1 MGRCLVEKVVG
12 WVHPSK
18 EIFPSDVGWMHPP
31 KTSGRIQPTCTAAC
45 SVSCARG
52 GAGARGAGLG
62 LWHRMR
68 LLRPWRAAHG
78 ERQGLVEAG
87 GEEGSG
93 RHRGEGGAG
102 DGTNREG
109 DSSKKPRGGRWPG
122 AARRVAPV
130 PALSWSP
137 AVALLR
143 IWASSGT
150 GGPPPARRPR
160 ATTEQRRGQGG
171 ARGGGSHGG
180 RARAWAS
187 SGHGR

>member
-1 MGRCLVEKVVG
+1 MGWTQLGRCLVEKVVD

-18 EIFPSDVGWMHPP
+18 RIFPSDAGWMHPP
-31 KTSGRIQPTCTAAC
+31 KTSGRIQPTCTAAS

-62 LWHRMR
+62 LRHRMR

-93 RHRGEGGAG
+93 RHRGEGRGPGCSAVRPGEPRHASLWELRRTGPGSSAAASGSSSAAG
-102 DGTNREG
+102 
-109 DSSKKPRGGRWPG
+109 PG
-122 AARRVAPV
+122 CSALAPVITVVPV
-130 PALSWSP
+130 PALSRSP
-137 AVALLR
+137 AAALLR

-150 GGPPPARRPR
+150 GGPPPAR
-160 ATTEQRRGQGG
+160 
-171 ARGGGSHGG
+171 
-180 RARAWAS
+180 
-187 SGHGR
+187 